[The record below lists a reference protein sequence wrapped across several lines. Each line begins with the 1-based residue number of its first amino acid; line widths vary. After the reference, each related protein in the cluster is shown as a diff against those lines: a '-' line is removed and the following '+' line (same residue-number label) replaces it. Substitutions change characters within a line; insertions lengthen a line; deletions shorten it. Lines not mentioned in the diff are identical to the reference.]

1 MRIDWYTKG
10 VLTVIAVLLGVIALR
25 PYVSPDTVAHAQ
37 GSLTGVQV
45 WYGDVAS
52 PKFFD
57 ARTGQVW
64 GYSSGKLEAKYQLT
78 GVGATLVKEKQKTG
92 K

>member
-10 VLTVIAVLLGVIALR
+10 VLTVIAVLLGVIAIR
-25 PYVSPDTVAHAQ
+25 AYVSPEVVQAQ
-37 GSLTGVQV
+37 GSLSGVQV

-57 ARTGQVW
+57 PRTGEVW
-64 GYSSGKLEAKYQLT
+64 GYSGGKLEAKYRLS
-78 GVGATLVKEKQKTG
+78 GVGAAYVRDK
-92 K
+92 

>member
-1 MRIDWYTKG
+1 MRIDWYTRG

-25 PYVSPDTVAHAQ
+25 PYVSPDAVAHAQ
-37 GSLTGVQV
+37 GALTGVQV

-57 ARTGQVW
+57 PRTGEIW
-64 GYSSGKLEAKYQLT
+64 GYSGGKIEVKSRLT
-78 GVGATLVKEKQKTG
+78 GVDAATLVREK
-92 K
+92 